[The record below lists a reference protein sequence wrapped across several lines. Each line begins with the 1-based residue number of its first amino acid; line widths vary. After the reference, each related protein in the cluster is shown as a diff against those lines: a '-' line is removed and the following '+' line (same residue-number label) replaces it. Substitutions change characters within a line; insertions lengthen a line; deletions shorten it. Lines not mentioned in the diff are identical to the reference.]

1 MGNLRAILIASFAST
16 IALQIC
22 SIQATFSDST
32 EFYWGADRGR
42 YVGSDGVELM
52 LNKSGGTGIRSTISY
67 MYGSITMGIK
77 LPSGNSAGTVT
88 TFYLS
93 STGDKHD
100 EIDFEFLGN
109 VTGEPYTIHTNIYT
123 QGFGQREQQFKPW
136 FDPSDGYHYYTI
148 FWNFYEVVNYN
159 DSEINY
165 PDSQPMKAYSS
176 FWNAD
181 DWATQG
187 GRVKTNWTLA
197 PFTAYLQT
205 YWTEACYCSDE
216 SCVERC
222 SDKNPENWW
231 TDPKW
236 LVDDVPIRVFR
247 NYHDSEINYPD
258 AQPMQAYSSFWNADD
273 WATQGGRVKTDWD
286 LAPFTASLQNYKVDA
301 CYCSD
306 HSCVGRCSAKTYDN
320 WWTNQKFYKLDEEKN
335 QQMKDIQYNYMIY
348 NYCTD
353 YARFNGS
360 YPKECS
366 LPQY

>member
-1 MGNLRAILIASFAST
+1 MGNLRTILIAFFASA

-22 SIQATFSDST
+22 SVCATFMDGT
-32 EFYWGADRGR
+32 VFYWGAQRGR
-42 YVGSDGVELM
+42 YTGPDSVELK
-52 LNKSGGTGIRSTISY
+52 LDSYGGTGIKSTSGY

-88 TFYLS
+88 TFYLAS
-93 STGDKHD
+93 EGEGWD

-123 QGFGQREQQFKPW
+123 KGFGQREQQFKPW
-136 FDPSDGYHYYTI
+136 FNPDDGYHYYTI
-148 FWNFYEVVNYN
+148 
-159 DSEINY
+159 
-165 PDSQPMKAYSS
+165 M
-176 FWNAD
+176 
-181 DWATQG
+181 
-187 GRVKTNWTLA
+187 
-197 PFTAYLQT
+197 
-205 YWTEACYCSDE
+205 
-216 SCVERC
+216 
-222 SDKNPENWW
+222 
-231 TDPKW
+231 W

>member
-22 SIQATFSDST
+22 LIQATFSDS
-32 EFYWGADRGR
+32 
-42 YVGSDGVELM
+42 SDGVELM

-197 PFTAYLQT
+197 PFRADLQT

-216 SCVERC
+216 GCVKRC
-222 SDKNPENWW
+222 SDKNPKNWW
-231 TDPKW
+231 TKPKFKK
-236 LVDDVPIRVFR
+236 LNGRQNKQMQEIR
-247 NYHDSEINYPD
+247 D
-258 AQPMQAYSSFWNADD
+258 
-273 WATQGGRVKTDWD
+273 
-286 LAPFTASLQNYKVDA
+286 
-301 CYCSD
+301 
-306 HSCVGRCSAKTYDN
+306 
-320 WWTNQKFYKLDEEKN
+320 
-335 QQMKDIQYNYMIY
+335 NYMIY

-353 YARFNGS
+353 VHRFNGDF
-360 YPKECS
+360 PKECS
-366 LPQY
+366 LAQY